1 MVIAVIRWSRF
12 LRHQWYQKVRMP
24 ENSLLNCYLGIQKYS
39 FRSSPLS
46 WRVEHTINRI
56 LETSTPL
63 FLKAQNC
70 PVLALTKINVVL
82 YSSRSEI
89 KGFLKMLL
97 NQFVCGRY
105 DIRAQRLPVHRQ
117 LEGSGSRESEL
128 VSSESWGAGYT
139 TRLLCGV
146 RNSILG
152 WALTESS
159 GKLPTCFIYIPQST
173 NYIYVAHAL
182 ETYACIRQKIKQ
194 THCL

>member
-12 LRHQWYQKVRMP
+12 LRHQWYQEVRMP

-105 DIRAQRLPVHRQ
+105 DSRAQRLPVHRQ

-128 VSSESWGAGYT
+128 VTSESWGAGYT

-159 GKLPTCFIYIPQST
+159 GKLTTFFIYIPQST
-173 NYIYVAHAL
+173 IYIYVAHAL
-182 ETYACIRQKIKQ
+182 ETYACIRQKIKL
-194 THCL
+194 THWL

>member
-1 MVIAVIRWSRF
+1 
-12 LRHQWYQKVRMP
+12 MP

-39 FRSSPLS
+39 FRSSQLS

-82 YSSRSEI
+82 YSCRSKI

-105 DIRAQRLPVHRQ
+105 DSRAQRLPVHRQ

-128 VSSESWGAGYT
+128 VTSESWGAGYT

-152 WALTESS
+152 WALSESS
-159 GKLPTCFIYIPQST
+159 GKFTTFFIYIPQST
-173 NYIYVAHAL
+173 IYIYVAHEL
-182 ETYACIRQKIKQ
+182 ETKD
-194 THCL
+194 

>member
-1 MVIAVIRWSRF
+1 
-12 LRHQWYQKVRMP
+12 MP

-46 WRVEHTINRI
+46 WRVEHTIHQI

-82 YSSRSEI
+82 YSCRSEI

-105 DIRAQRLPVHRQ
+105 DSRAQRLVRGLRFPVEWTRHI
-117 LEGSGSRESEL
+117 REL
-128 VSSESWGAGYT
+128 GAGYT

-173 NYIYVAHAL
+173 IYIYVAHAL
-182 ETYACIRQKIKQ
+182 ETYACIRQKIKL

>member
-1 MVIAVIRWSRF
+1 
-12 LRHQWYQKVRMP
+12 MP

-56 LETSTPL
+56 LGTSTPL

-82 YSSRSEI
+82 YSCRSKI

-105 DIRAQRLPVHRQ
+105 DSRAQRLPVHRQ

-128 VSSESWGAGYT
+128 VTSESWGGRLHNQTFMWCQKLDTRVSFIRILRKIHHILYLYT
-139 TRLLCGV
+139 TKHHLYLRSAWTGNKRL
-146 RNSILG
+146 N
-152 WALTESS
+152 
-159 GKLPTCFIYIPQST
+159 
-173 NYIYVAHAL
+173 
-182 ETYACIRQKIKQ
+182 
-194 THCL
+194 

>member
-1 MVIAVIRWSRF
+1 MVITVIRWSRF
-12 LRHQWYQKVRMP
+12 LRHQWYQEVRMP
-24 ENSLLNCYLGIQKYS
+24 GNSLLNCYLGIQKYS

-82 YSSRSEI
+82 YSCRSEI

-105 DIRAQRLPVHRQ
+105 DSRAQRLPVHRQ

-128 VSSESWGAGYT
+128 VTSESLGQVTQPDFYVVSE
-139 TRLLCGV
+139 TRYSGELYQNPQE
-146 RNSILG
+146 NSPHSLSIYHK
-152 WALTESS
+152 A
-159 GKLPTCFIYIPQST
+159 PFIFT
-173 NYIYVAHAL
+173 
-182 ETYACIRQKIKQ
+182 
-194 THCL
+194 